1 MYQMVSQFLNY
12 RRGVPRS
19 RSGDFLVIYVIEVSP
34 LTTDNSVVKPNIG
47 LPSSSEG
54 ILKHSHNERDHYEK
68 DTSSRISWYF
78 VFYVL
83 WLRPEATS
91 SGSY

>member
-34 LTTDNSVVKPNIG
+34 LTTDNAVVKPRHWFAVIG
-47 LPSSSEG
+47 WG
-54 ILKHSHNERDHYEK
+54 HFKK
-68 DTSSRISWYF
+68 
-78 VFYVL
+78 
-83 WLRPEATS
+83 
-91 SGSY
+91 